1 MLQLVLDAGTVS
13 CHSIDTSPRHI
24 VAIFVIIEGLIFWS
38 FFNRSSEYMVCD
50 LITDCGFT

>member
-13 CHSIDTSPRHI
+13 YHSIDTSPRHI

-50 LITDCGFT
+50 LITD